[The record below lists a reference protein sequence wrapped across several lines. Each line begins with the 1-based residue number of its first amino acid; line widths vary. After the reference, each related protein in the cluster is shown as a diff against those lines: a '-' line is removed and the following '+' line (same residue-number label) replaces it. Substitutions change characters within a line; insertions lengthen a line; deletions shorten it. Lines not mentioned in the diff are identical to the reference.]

1 MNFDELKKQ
10 WDNQSGDEVQIN
22 PDLEKLKSA
31 NNILEELRKQIK
43 NEFYL
48 VAVSI
53 LFLFFIPIVPMY
65 KISGIT
71 TVFYYFLVF
80 YMLLGTV
87 INYVRFFHFIK
98 VTKEYEVN
106 SSRDMLMKVYYELK
120 YALDTYIVTTI
131 VATPSGIGLYFIL
144 FSFGNSE
151 NYFNQL
157 VNFSE
162 TYQSNLMFFVWIL
175 LLIICSILLIGAI
188 LYFMY
193 VKYYGKRLK
202 QIKQILDDLEE

>member
-151 NYFNQL
+151 KYFNQL

-162 TYQSNLMFFVWIL
+162 TYQSNPMFFVWIL

-188 LYFMY
+188 LYYMY

>member
-10 WDNQSGDEVQIN
+10 WDNQSANEVEIN

-162 TYQSNLMFFVWIL
+162 TYQSNPMFFVWIL

>member
-10 WDNQSGDEVQIN
+10 WDNQSANEVEIN

-151 NYFNQL
+151 KYFNQL

-162 TYQSNLMFFVWIL
+162 TYQSNPMFFVWIL

>member
-10 WDNQSGDEVQIN
+10 WDNQSANEVEIN

-151 NYFNQL
+151 KYFNQL